1 MSQSAYIGND
11 KKKDPEVIEDLTRQ
25 LRYMERSFA
34 QNRSNA
40 IKNDQRVMADIKKK
54 TKENTSLILDLNA
67 IKFQDKK

>member
-11 KKKDPEVIEDLTRQ
+11 KKKDPEVIEELTRQ

>member
-1 MSQSAYIGND
+1 
-11 KKKDPEVIEDLTRQ
+11 
-25 LRYMERSFA
+25 MERSFA